1 MSAHPRDHVVVLIG
15 HGSPRP
21 QWRLPLDA
29 LAAALGGPE
38 AGVHLAFMEHCA
50 PSLADIAAG
59 CVDAG
64 VTHMSV
70 LPLFISS
77 GGHVNRE
84 IREQTQAVDDSYPAL
99 TIATLP
105 ALGELSGV
113 RKALSKV
120 IDQQING
127 D

>member
-1 MSAHPRDHVVVLIG
+1 MAAYRGDRVVVLIG

-38 AGVHLAFMEHCA
+38 AGVHLAFMEHCD
-50 PSLADIAAG
+50 PSLASIAGA
-59 CVDAG
+59 CVEQG
-64 VTHMSV
+64 VTHLSV

-84 IREQTQAVDDSYPAL
+84 IRQQTDEVAAAHPEL
-99 TIATLP
+99 TVVTLP
-105 ALGELSGV
+105 ALGELDGV
-113 RKALSKV
+113 RAALSAI
-120 IDQQING
+120 IDREISV